1 MNAKRLVGMFSICL
15 CSTFAAAQLTGVAAQ
30 QNPTSQSQKD
40 SDKDGN
46 DAAKAVT
53 ADPKITLRGCLER
66 TTASAAE
73 PGTPVGTSG
82 SEGSFALKNVTRV
95 GPTAA
100 KTLPSA
106 NSSSPTATGVSG
118 AAGSAGAQGT
128 NGAQS
133 TGGNSVASGQI
144 AEIYRIQADA
154 AKLAPHVG
162 QQVELT
168 GSIESDQ
175 ASTSTRQS
183 GSTDA
188 QSSGNSTQGGKVA
201 GAAPI
206 LRVDDVKMIEASC
219 SK

>member
-1 MNAKRLVGMFSICL
+1 
-15 CSTFAAAQLTGVAAQ
+15 
-30 QNPTSQSQKD
+30 
-40 SDKDGN
+40 
-46 DAAKAVT
+46 
-53 ADPKITLRGCLER
+53 
-66 TTASAAE
+66 
-73 PGTPVGTSG
+73 
-82 SEGSFALKNVTRV
+82 LKNVTRV

-206 LRVDDVKMIEASC
+206 LRVDDVNMIEASC
-219 SK
+219 SKYVLQRLQPRHRRGWSRLQFEFRCHCPPFHRARL